1 MYSKEG
7 FYDDHERLILRWQC
21 GVRCPL
27 VFQLFLMSPNTQ
39 VYVCRL
45 EPYEMTSTI
54 ASNPSR
60 YAFGHHPPGSR
71 PAAPINT
78 SIFQPRSS
86 DKCTWVSE
94 AAFFDIDDEI
104 EELDITLED
113 LKKGYAIIASALEV
127 AQIPYAAVGGLAFT
141 LLGARPEYL
150 THDVDFQVHTTPLK
164 LFDVLRNMEK

>member
-1 MYSKEG
+1 
-7 FYDDHERLILRWQC
+7 
-21 GVRCPL
+21 
-27 VFQLFLMSPNTQ
+27 
-39 VYVCRL
+39 
-45 EPYEMTSTI
+45 MTSTI

-150 THDVDFQVHTTPLK
+150 THDVDFQVHTTPLR